1 MTESQRIEQAARI
14 IDPFAWLDPI
24 TNVRQTA
31 RLASLNKA
39 KVIVQQAAAAE
50 RERCAKILKAR
61 ASHLRTPEGCI
72 SAQWHSNDAFMVAG
86 ELERQ
91 AEAIRQMKDTNDD
104 R

>member
-1 MTESQRIEQAARI
+1 MIGVIMTESQRIEQAARI

-50 RERCAKILKAR
+50 RERCAVIAETWVIDWAR
-61 ASHLRTPEGCI
+61 PSGHMPDDIA
-72 SAQWHSNDAFMVAG
+72 A
-86 ELERQ
+86 
-91 AEAIRQMKDTNDD
+91 AIRQMKDTNDD

>member
-1 MTESQRIEQAARI
+1 MIGVIMTESQRIEQAARI

-39 KVIVQQAAAAE
+39 KVIVQQAVAAE
-50 RERCAKILKAR
+50 RERCAVIAETWVIDWAR
-61 ASHLRTPEGCI
+61 PSGHMPDDIA
-72 SAQWHSNDAFMVAG
+72 A
-86 ELERQ
+86 
-91 AEAIRQMKDTNDD
+91 AIRQMKDTNDD

>member
-39 KVIVQQAAAAE
+39 KVIVQQAVAAE
-50 RERCAKILKAR
+50 RERCAVIAETWVIDWAR
-61 ASHLRTPEGCI
+61 PSGHMPDDIA
-72 SAQWHSNDAFMVAG
+72 A
-86 ELERQ
+86 
-91 AEAIRQMKDTNDD
+91 AIRQMTDVNDG
-104 R
+104 